1 MKDFKFRVWDS
12 VRMSY
17 DPPNYPDYVLST
29 EGKVYRGI
37 LDIPPHLA
45 IKFTEEGAGQT
56 VEISLGMKDKNGN
69 YIYENDILKLP
80 EESRLFIYVIKEG
93 IPYLEDENEL
103 LVLSAVQ
110 LSDCEIVDNIHS
122 KEVHDFFHGKE
133 QHVNT
138 E

>member
-29 EGKVYRGI
+29 EGKVYRGV

-45 IKFTEEGAGQT
+45 IKFMT
-56 VEISLGMKDKNGN
+56 D
-69 YIYENDILKLP
+69 
-80 EESRLFIYVIKEG
+80 KEG

-122 KEVHDFFHGKE
+122 KEDHDFFHGKE
-133 QHVNT
+133 NK
-138 E
+138 

>member
-29 EGKVYRGI
+29 EGKVYRGM
-37 LDIPPHLA
+37 LDTPPHLA
-45 IKFTEEGAGQT
+45 IKFTEEAETG
-56 VEISLGMKDKNGN
+56 VEISLGMKDRNGN

-80 EESRLFIYVIKEG
+80 EESRLFTYVIKEG
-93 IPYLEDENEL
+93 IPCLEDENER
-103 LVLSAVQ
+103 LVLFAVR
-110 LSDCEIVDNIHS
+110 LSDYEIVDNIHS

>member
-29 EGKVYRGI
+29 EGKVYRGV

-45 IKFTEEGAGQT
+45 IKFMPEDETG
-56 VEISLGMKDKNGN
+56 VEISLGMKDRNGN

-80 EESRLFIYVIKEG
+80 EESRLFTYVIKKASLTLRTKMSCLYFLQFSCR
-93 IPYLEDENEL
+93 I
-103 LVLSAVQ
+103 AR
-110 LSDCEIVDNIHS
+110 
-122 KEVHDFFHGKE
+122 
-133 QHVNT
+133 
-138 E
+138 

>member
-1 MKDFKFRVWDS
+1 MKDFKFRVWDL

-17 DPPNYPDYVLST
+17 DPPNYHDYVLST
-29 EGKVYRGI
+29 EGKVYRVV
-37 LDIPPHLA
+37 LDIPPHLT
-45 IKFTEEGAGQT
+45 IKFTEEDETG
-56 VEISLGMKDKNGN
+56 VEISLGMKDRNGN

-80 EESRLFIYVIKEG
+80 DGSSLFTYVIKEG

-110 LSDCEIVDNIHS
+110 LSECEIVGNIHS

-133 QHVNT
+133 NK
-138 E
+138 

>member
-45 IKFTEEGAGQT
+45 IKFTEEDEAGI
-56 VEISLGMKDKNGN
+56 EISLGMKDRNGN

-133 QHVNT
+133 QHVDT